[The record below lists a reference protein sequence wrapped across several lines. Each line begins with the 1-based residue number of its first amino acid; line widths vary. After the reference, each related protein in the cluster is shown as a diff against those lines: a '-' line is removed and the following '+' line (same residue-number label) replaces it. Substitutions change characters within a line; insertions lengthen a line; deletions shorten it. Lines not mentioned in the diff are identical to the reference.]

1 MKLNASDVQIMSL
14 GAHVLGGGGGGPADR
29 GLRSAREAFELG
41 CVELVDLTSLP
52 DEALVVTVSGVGAP
66 SRTASMYTSAH
77 YLRALELME
86 EALQRP
92 IAGFIPSEMGAN
104 AAFGPML
111 PAAVRKAPL
120 LNAACDGRAHPL
132 GTMGSLGLASDPLYQ
147 TIQVACGGLR
157 ENGTY
162 TELVATGSVSTTAK
176 LCRNAADLAGGRAVV
191 VRNPVTVAYLREHGA
206 VGCYTQAMELGRA
219 MTAVPPALRPQ
230 AAAEHLGGRI
240 AARGTVEEFTLLSE
254 NGLDH
259 GTCII
264 AAGPDRFQL
273 TFYNEF
279 MTMEHGTERLAT
291 FPDLITAFDSTT
303 GAVLNTADLRNG
315 MDVTVLTVPCQRL
328 LLSSG
333 VRDGALYEDLER
345 IVRREMRTFIAD
357 VLL

>member
-1 MKLNASDVQIMSL
+1 MKLNPSDVQILSL
-14 GAHVLGGGGGGPADR
+14 GAHVLGGGGGGPAAR
-29 GLRSAREAFELG
+29 GLRSAKEAFELG
-41 CVELVDLTSLP
+41 CVELEELSNLP
-52 DEALVVTVSGVGAP
+52 DDALVATVSGVGAP

-86 EALQRP
+86 EALERP

-111 PAAVRKAPL
+111 PAAVRGLPL
-120 LNAACDGRAHPL
+120 INAACDGRAHPL
-132 GTMGSLGLASDPLYQ
+132 GTMGSLGLAADPLYQ

-162 TELVATGSVSTTAK
+162 TELVATGSVPTTAK
-176 LCRNAADLAGGRAVV
+176 LCRSAADLAGGRAVV
-191 VRNPVTVAYLREHGA
+191 VRNPVTAGYLRKHGA
-206 VGCYTQAMELGRA
+206 VGCYTQAMELGRV
-219 MTAVPPALRPQ
+219 MSAVRPELRPQ
-230 AAAEHLGGRI
+230 AAAEYLGGRI
-240 AARGTVEEFTLLSE
+240 AACGTVEAFSLLSE

-259 GTCII
+259 GSCTI
-264 AAGPDRFQL
+264 AAGPERFQL

-291 FPDLITAFDSTT
+291 FPDLITVFDRSTGT
-303 GAVLNTADLRNG
+303 VCNTADLQDG
-315 MDVTVLTVPCQRL
+315 MAVTVLAVPRQRL

-333 VRDGALYEDLER
+333 VRDGALYQDLER
-345 IVRREMRTFIAD
+345 IVRREMRMFIAD

>member
-1 MKLNASDVQIMSL
+1 MKLNASDVQIISL

-29 GLRSAREAFELG
+29 GLRSAKEAFELG
-41 CVELVDLTSLP
+41 CVELVDLTNLP

-86 EALQRP
+86 EAVGCP
-92 IAGFIPSEMGAN
+92 IGGFIPSEMGAN

-111 PAAVRKAPL
+111 PAAARGLPL

-162 TELVATGSVSTTAK
+162 TELVSTGSVATTAK
-176 LCRNAADLAGGRAVV
+176 LCRSAADLAGGRAVV
-191 VRNPVTVAYLREHGA
+191 VRNPVRVGYLREHGA

-219 MTAVPPALRPQ
+219 MSAAAPALRPQ
-230 AAAEHLGGRI
+230 AAAKFLGGRI
-240 AARGTVEEFTLLSE
+240 AACGTVQAFSLLSE

-259 GTCII
+259 GNCTI
-264 AAGPDRFQL
+264 AADSERFQL

-291 FPDLITAFDSTT
+291 FPDLITVFDCAAGT
-303 GAVLNTADLRNG
+303 VLNTADLQDG
-315 MDVTVLTVPCQRL
+315 MEVAVLTVPRQRL

-333 VRDGALYEDLER
+333 VRDGSLYEELER
-345 IVRREMRTFIAD
+345 IVRREMRSFISD
-357 VLL
+357 VLI

>member
-1 MKLNASDVQIMSL
+1 MKLNASDVQIISL
-14 GAHVLGGGGGGPADR
+14 GAHVLGGGGGGPAAR

-41 CVELVDLTSLP
+41 CVELAELSSLP
-52 DEALVVTVSGVGAP
+52 DESLVVTVSGVGAP
-66 SRTASMYTSAH
+66 SRTTSMYTSVH

-86 EALQRP
+86 EALKCP

-111 PAAVRKAPL
+111 PAAARSVPL

-162 TELVATGSVSTTAK
+162 TELVATGSVTTTAK

-191 VRNPVTVAYLREHGA
+191 VRNPVTVGYLREHGA
-206 VGCYTQAMELGRA
+206 VGCYTQAMGLGRA
-219 MTAVPPALRPQ
+219 MSAVSPALRPQ
-230 AAAEHLGGRI
+230 AAAEYLGGRI
-240 AARGTVEEFTLLSE
+240 AACGTVTEFSLLSE
-254 NGLDH
+254 SGLDH
-259 GTCII
+259 GCCNVTASADC
-264 AAGPDRFQL
+264 FHL

-279 MTMEHGTERLAT
+279 MTMEHGAERLAT
-291 FPDLITAFDSTT
+291 FPDLITVFDRST
-303 GAVLNTADLRNG
+303 GAVLNTADLQNG
-315 MDVTVLTVPCQRL
+315 MEVAVLTVPRQRL

-333 VRDGALYEDLER
+333 VRDSTLYEDLER
-345 IVRREMRTFIAD
+345 IVRREMRTFVSDI
-357 VLL
+357 LL

>member
-1 MKLNASDVQIMSL
+1 MKLNASDIQLMSL
-14 GAHVLGGGGGGPADR
+14 GSHVLGGGGGGPAAR
-29 GLRSAREAFELG
+29 GLQSAKDAFELG
-41 CVELVDLTSLP
+41 CVELADLSSLP

-86 EALQRP
+86 DALKRP

-111 PAAVRKAPL
+111 PAAVRGLPL

-162 TELVATGSVSTTAK
+162 TELVATGSVTTTAK

-191 VRNPVTVAYLREHGA
+191 LRNPVTVGYLREHGA
-206 VGCYTQAMELGRA
+206 VGCYTQAMALGRA
-219 MTAVPPALRPQ
+219 IAAAAPEQRPQ
-230 AAAEHLGGRI
+230 AAAAFLGGEI
-240 AARGTVEEFTLLSE
+240 SACGTVESFSLLSE

-259 GTCII
+259 GSCTI
-264 AAGPDRFQL
+264 AANNKQFHL

-279 MTMEHGTERLAT
+279 MTMECGTERLAT
-291 FPDLITAFDSTT
+291 FPDLITVFDCSS
-303 GAVLNTADLRNG
+303 GSVLNTADLKNG
-315 MDVTVLTVPCQRL
+315 MHVAVLTVPCQRL

-333 VRDGALYEDLER
+333 VRDGALYPDLER
-345 IVRREMRTFIAD
+345 IVRREMRPFLSHM
-357 VLL
+357 LL